1 MLWLDRP
8 VTDAF
13 MVYELVLGY
22 LAGGGVFHCWAPEF
36 DRAETDDAGY
46 EAFHEQFMNTF
57 FNGA

>member
-1 MLWLDRP
+1 
-8 VTDAF
+8 